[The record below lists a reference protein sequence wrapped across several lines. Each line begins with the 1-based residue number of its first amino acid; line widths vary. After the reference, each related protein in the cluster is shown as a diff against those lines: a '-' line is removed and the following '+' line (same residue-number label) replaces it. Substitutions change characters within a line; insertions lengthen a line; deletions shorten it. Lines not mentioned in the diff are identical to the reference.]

1 MQNLILENINIEIDN
16 RTIIKNFSY
25 NFANLRNNG
34 HIYCVLGPSG
44 CGKSTLLRSM
54 CGLLKPNSGRIILD
68 EKSITKPNGSIFL
81 LDQKYT
87 NFPWLSALDNVLL
100 PLKLKNKKVT
110 EIERMNAEDILNKL
124 GLTNHKLF
132 PHEMSGGM
140 NQRLAL
146 ARVAVS
152 KPEVVLLDEPTSA
165 LDSQTTNYVLDLI
178 KWISRNFNI
187 MFIIV
192 THNEEFASDIVNRGS
207 VIRLHKED

>member
-16 RTIIKNFSY
+16 RIIVKDFSY
-25 NFANLRNNG
+25 NFTNLRNNG
-34 HIYCVLGPSG
+34 HIYCILGPSG
-44 CGKSTLLRSM
+44 CGKSTLLRSI
-54 CGLLKPNSGRIILD
+54 CGLQKITSGKISLDNTIINKPT
-68 EKSITKPNGSIFL
+68 ESIFL

-110 EIERMNAEDILNKL
+110 EIERLNAEDILDKL

-152 KPEVVLLDEPTSA
+152 KPDVVLLDEPTSA
-165 LDSQTTNYVLDLI
+165 LDSKTTNYVLDLI

-192 THNEEFASDIVNRGS
+192 THNEEFANDIVNRGS
-207 VIRLHKED
+207 IIRL

>member
-110 EIERMNAEDILNKL
+110 EIERMNAEAILNKL